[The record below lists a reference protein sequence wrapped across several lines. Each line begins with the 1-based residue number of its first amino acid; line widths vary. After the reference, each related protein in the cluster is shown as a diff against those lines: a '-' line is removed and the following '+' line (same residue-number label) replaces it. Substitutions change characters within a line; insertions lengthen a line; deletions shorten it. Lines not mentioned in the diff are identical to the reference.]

1 MLLYFFFMEIY
12 IENKMLMKGKNFV
25 KRIVSVGVKIGFLM
39 WYVFVKFYIKVGEV
53 GKVEMILNKVMS
65 DNKMRLLFIFYMVIF
80 EEYVKRGDVYN
91 VEKVF
96 MRMKRVGYVVQLM
109 QYEIVLL
116 VYVNVKMFGYGMSER
131 MKVDNV
137 FLNKSFVVKFVYVD
151 LFRKSLVFVLFDE

>member
-1 MLLYFFFMEIY
+1 MLRYDNSIVVIKVWGKLKEIEEVEVVFDKFVEKYKFVFMLLYFFFMEIY

-96 MRMKRVGYVVQLM
+96 MRMKRVGYVV
-109 QYEIVLL
+109 
-116 VYVNVKMFGYGMSER
+116 
-131 MKVDNV
+131 
-137 FLNKSFVVKFVYVD
+137 
-151 LFRKSLVFVLFDE
+151 